1 MFNLQTFPKKVVKNT
16 YSPEDVL
23 LNEKSFYLANKK
35 VRIWRTF
42 DKNSASTT
50 SKAFRIEIQLLLNRF

>member
-42 DKNSASTT
+42 DKKSANAK
-50 SKAFRIEIQLLLNRF
+50 SKALLS

>member
-1 MFNLQTFPKKVVKNT
+1 MFNSQTFPKKVVKNT

-23 LNEKSFYLANKK
+23 LNEKPFNLANKK

-42 DKNSASTT
+42 DKNSANIK
-50 SKAFRIEIQLLLNRF
+50 SKASFEVYLY